1 MLGKNITDFL
11 NEVSNVNTPPRKR
24 RRRRPQEEPTEERYE
39 SPRRRKKKSSG
50 NPKKKKSSKPNI
62 PIGLIAGV
70 AGTVV
75 VVIAIMV
82 VDWKSL
88 GQSIGLSSTSE
99 SLTKRLLS
107 YQEEQASILA
117 SIKTEADAQAAGP
130 KLIQLNED
138 MARTSFEISELQE
151 AENLPLSERMALK
164 KEFGEKSKASAAR
177 MAEEIQRIAKNPQ
190 LASTVRVI
198 MSESGAARSRVT
210 NELRLNKAK
219 EGVNDDGY
227 SPVTSSTELTNGM
240 RIEFIDP
247 FNMWKKGMIS
257 DVRNDGK
264 VKVGIAFEYLDRDRL
279 RIPD

>member
-1 MLGKNITDFL
+1 M
-11 NEVSNVNTPPRKR
+11 NTPPRKR
-24 RRRRPQEEPTEERYE
+24 RRRPQEEPSEEVYE

-50 NPKKKKSSKPNI
+50 KAKKKKSSKPDI

-70 AGTVV
+70 AGAAVV
-75 VVIAIMV
+75 LIAIMV
-82 VDWKSL
+82 VDWKSI
-88 GQSIGLSSTSE
+88 GQTIGVSHTSE

-107 YQEEQASILA
+107 EQEEQASILA

-138 MARTSFEISELQE
+138 MARTSFEISELQKS
-151 AENLPLSERMALK
+151 ENIPLSDRMALK
-164 KEFGEKSKASAAR
+164 QEFGEKTKPIRAR
-177 MAEEIQRIAKNPQ
+177 MTEEIQRIGKNPQ
-190 LASTVRVI
+190 LASSVRVI

-210 NELRLNKAK
+210 NELRFNKAK
-219 EGVNDDGY
+219 AGVNDDGY

-247 FNMWKKGMIS
+247 FNMWKKGVIS

-264 VKVGIAFEYLDRDRL
+264 VKVGHAFEYVDRDRL
-279 RIPD
+279 RIPDE